1 MPKEL
6 RLGIFIVAAL
16 AMFGAGIFLIG
27 NQQLRFSSTYRLYA
41 DFQNVAGLEQG
52 ALVRV
57 GGVHEGTVGHIELPH
72 RPNGKVRVA
81 LDMKAATRDV
91 IKKDSMASIR
101 TEGLVGDQ
109 YVEVSF
115 GTSDAAAVKD
125 GDTIE
130 AETPLQISDMIKKAN
145 GLLDSAQGA
154 VQSVTASAANLDA
167 MSAKMNS
174 GKGTVGALIN
184 DRSMY
189 QHLDQVASNLQDDTE
204 ALKHN
209 FLLRGFFKKRGY
221 EDAADLKRDAVNQVP
236 AAAPDQRFQYQAG
249 KLFDHADDAK
259 MKNSKTLNEAG
270 EYLQNNPFG
279 LAVVA
284 GYADQKGDSDKQ
296 AQLTRARAAA
306 VREYL
311 VQHYKVDDTR
321 IKIIGMGK
329 TAGVPD
335 GGAVDV
341 LVYSPAKVAR
351 QAPK

>member
-16 AMFGAGIFLIG
+16 VMFGAGIFLIG
-27 NQQLRFSSTYRLYA
+27 NQQLRFSSTYRVYA
-41 DFQNVAGLEQG
+41 DFQNVVGLEQG
-52 ALVRV
+52 AVVRV

-72 RPNGKVRVA
+72 RPDGKVRVA

-91 IKKDSMASIR
+91 IKKDSVASIR

-115 GTSDAAAVKD
+115 GTADSARVKE
-125 GDTIE
+125 GDTIGG
-130 AETPLQISDMIKKAN
+130 ETPLEISDMIKKVN

-154 VQSVTASAANLDA
+154 VQSVTQSAANLDV

-189 QHLDQVASNLQDDTE
+189 QHLNQVASNLQDDTE

-221 EDAADLKRDAVNQVP
+221 EDAAELKRDAVNQVP
-236 AAAPDQRFQYQAG
+236 SATPDQQFQYQAG
-249 KLFDHADDAK
+249 KLFDHPDDAK
-259 MKNSKTLNEAG
+259 MKNSKTLNQAG
-270 EYLQNNPFG
+270 EYLQNNPVG

-296 AQLTRARAAA
+296 LQLTRARAAA

-311 VQHYKVDDTR
+311 VQHYKLDDTR

-351 QAPK
+351 QAAK